1 MENLANTLDAEALA
15 EMQHA
20 YVPYL
25 FARDRIAR
33 ITEDMKRMKTKHIII
48 VNDIEKNYG
57 DIEEE
62 TQVSGLH

>member
-1 MENLANTLDAEALA
+1 MQSIADAVNEEALE

-33 ITEDMKRMKTKHIII
+33 ITDDMKRMKLRHIII

-62 TQVSGLH
+62 TQVSRSS